1 MMMILD
7 DFLQV
12 GTCKKLVLSENCHF
26 SSTKIHLSRIQSRDP
41 TMGCRSQRKL
51 NYRSLY
57 ILEIISLILF
67 SYIYLYI
74 ADHIIDMSFLE
85 PEIQREESD
94 SRQHKQ
100 RQASRHYN
108 RRREILNKRKS
119 PKRSTVRAH
128 EEEERRQRSNRIRR
142 DSRNQ
147 RNGSQV
153 AEEGAYAT
161 M

>member
-26 SSTKIHLSRIQSRDP
+26 SSTNIHLSRIQSRDP
-41 TMGCRSQRKL
+41 TMGRRSQRKF

-57 ILEIISLILF
+57 ILEIISLVLF

-85 PEIQREESD
+85 LEIQREESD

-100 RQASRHYN
+100 RQASRRYN
-108 RRREILNKRKS
+108 RREILNKRKS

-142 DSRNQ
+142 DSCNQ
-147 RNGSQV
+147 RNGSRV